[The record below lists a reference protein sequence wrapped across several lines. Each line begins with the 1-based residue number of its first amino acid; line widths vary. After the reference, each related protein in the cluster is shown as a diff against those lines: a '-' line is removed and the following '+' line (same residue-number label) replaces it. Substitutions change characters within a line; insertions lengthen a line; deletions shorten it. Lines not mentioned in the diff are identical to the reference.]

1 LLSIR
6 QLCALPNIIIEEGR
20 GVAREKTAMGKIGAV
35 FEPELIELM
44 KSALDG
50 AATILPKVM
59 QTSAMKVRRA
69 SRILA
74 APATGERDPIQLRIA
89 ALLEVVDDQE
99 DQNITLAGLTL
110 ASIDLEQGYL
120 QVQRLRKQ
128 VEKAEA
134 ANALHCVGSPRSLTK
149 DDAIST

>member
-1 LLSIR
+1 
-6 QLCALPNIIIEEGR
+6 
-20 GVAREKTAMGKIGAV
+20 MGKIGAV

-50 AATILPKVM
+50 AATILPKAK
-59 QTSAMKVRRA
+59 QTSAMKVRLA

-74 APATGERDPIQLRIA
+74 AAAKGERDPIQLRIA

-99 DQNITLAGLTL
+99 DQNILTL

-120 QVQRLRKQ
+120 QLQRLRKQ

-134 ANALHCVGSPRSLTK
+134 ANARHCAGSPRLLTK

>member
-1 LLSIR
+1 
-6 QLCALPNIIIEEGR
+6 
-20 GVAREKTAMGKIGAV
+20 
-35 FEPELIELM
+35 M

-50 AATILPKVM
+50 TATILPKAK
-59 QTSAMKVRRA
+59 QTFPMKVKLA

-74 APATGERDPIQLRIA
+74 ALKGERDPIQLRIA
-89 ALLEVVDDQE
+89 ARLEVVDDQE
-99 DQNITLAGLTL
+99 DQNILTL

-120 QVQRLRKQ
+120 QLQRLRKQ

-134 ANALHCVGSPRSLTK
+134 ANARHCAGSPRLLTK